1 MALIIGTVLLVSL
14 FASAVVLAVGIP
26 FFMGLMAYDASE
38 SRKNRAALKPEDAR
52 LRIAAERGVARAFV
66 LAGGVFWTAAVF
78 AGLRTFSETG
88 MGSAV
93 LGALIPAA
101 ACAATLIV
109 GWYYERVTA
118 ALLAVAS
125 FAVVAYGVIY
135 QFELGVWAIMTF
147 VLIGPMATAAV
158 LFWMARREQE
168 ALELALALQPELVP
182 AYVSESR

>member
-1 MALIIGTVLLVSL
+1 MSLIIVAVLLVSL
-14 FASAVVLAVGIP
+14 FASAAVLAVGIP

-38 SRKNRAALKPEDAR
+38 SRKKAMVKPEDAR

-66 LAGGVFWTAAVF
+66 LAGGIFWTAAVF

-88 MGSAV
+88 TGSAV

-101 ACAATLIV
+101 ACAVTLIV

-158 LFWMARREQE
+158 LFWMARRDQE
-168 ALELALALQPELVP
+168 ALELALSLQPELAP